1 MVTMSLPIHKSFRQL
16 LFSFDTESSLS
27 CTMIKLQQAD
37 ATEKVII
44 GVDPGTQIMGYG
56 VISVKGQQI
65 TLMQYG
71 VIHLSKYTT
80 HELKLKKIFERIT
93 QLIIDYLPDEMA
105 IEDPFYGKNP
115 QSMLKLGRAQGVAMA
130 AALARDIPIVEYS
143 PKKVKQ
149 SVTGSGSAS
158 KEQVA
163 YMLEKI
169 LSMELSK
176 EFMDATDGIAIAI
189 CHHYHANTPAAAA
202 STTSKKSK
210 KGGWGAFVTENPKRV
225 KS

>member
-1 MVTMSLPIHKSFRQL
+1 MIILIINIIFRQL
-16 LFSFDTESSLS
+16 NFSFEGIRLLS
-27 CTMIKLQQAD
+27 CTMINVKQIEP
-37 ATEKVII
+37 TEKIII
-44 GVDPGTQIMGYG
+44 GVDPGTQVMGYG

-65 TLMQYG
+65 SLVQYG
-71 VIHLSKYTT
+71 VIHLNKYTT
-80 HELKLKKIFERIT
+80 HELKLKKIFERIS
-93 QLIIDYLPDEMA
+93 QLIDDYLPDEMA

-130 AALARDIPIVEYS
+130 AALARDIPIVEYA
-143 PKKVKQ
+143 PKKIKQ

-169 LSMELSK
+169 LKMDLNR

-189 CHHYHANTPAAAA
+189 CHHYHANSPAASATKTK
-202 STTSKKSK
+202 SKSK
-210 KGGWGAFVTENPKRV
+210 KGNWGAFVTENPGRV
-225 KS
+225 K

>member
-1 MVTMSLPIHKSFRQL
+1 
-16 LFSFDTESSLS
+16 
-27 CTMIKLQQAD
+27 MIKKQQAELP
-37 ATEKVII
+37 EKVII

-56 VISVKGQQI
+56 VISIQGQQI
-65 TLMQYG
+65 TLVQYG

-80 HELKLKKIFERIT
+80 HELKLKKIFERIS
-93 QLIIDYLPDEMA
+93 QLLTDYLPDEMA

-149 SVTGSGSAS
+149 SVTGSGNAS

-169 LSMELSK
+169 LNMELSK
-176 EFMDATDGIAIAI
+176 EFFDATDGIAIAI
-189 CHHYHANTPAAAA
+189 CHHYHANSPAAV
-202 STTSKKSK
+202 SSGKLTKKSK
-210 KGGWGAFVTENPKRV
+210 KGGWDAFVTENPGRIK
-225 KS
+225 

>member
-1 MVTMSLPIHKSFRQL
+1 
-16 LFSFDTESSLS
+16 
-27 CTMIKLQQAD
+27 
-37 ATEKVII
+37 
-44 GVDPGTQIMGYG
+44 MGYG

-65 TLMQYG
+65 TLIQYG
-71 VIHLSKYTT
+71 VIHLSKYNS

-93 QLIIDYLPDEMA
+93 QLITEYLPDEMA

-130 AALARDIPIVEYS
+130 AALAREIPIVEYS
-143 PKKVKQ
+143 PKKIKQ
-149 SVTGSGSAS
+149 SVTGSGSAT

-169 LSMELSK
+169 LKTELSK

-189 CHHYHANTPAAAA
+189 CHHYHANSPA
-202 STTSKKSK
+202 SSSSQTSKGSK
-210 KGGWGAFVTENPKRV
+210 KGGWGAFVNENPGRIK
-225 KS
+225 

>member
-1 MVTMSLPIHKSFRQL
+1 
-16 LFSFDTESSLS
+16 
-27 CTMIKLQQAD
+27 MIKKQQAELP
-37 ATEKVII
+37 EKVII

-56 VISVKGQQI
+56 IISVKGQQI

-71 VIHLSKYTT
+71 VIHLNKYTT
-80 HELKLKKIFERIT
+80 HELKLKKIFERIS
-93 QLIIDYLPDEMA
+93 QLLGEYLPDEMA

-169 LSMELSK
+169 LKIELSK
-176 EFMDATDGIAIAI
+176 EFFDATDGIAIAI
-189 CHHYHANTPAAAA
+189 CHHYHANSPAQVA
-202 STTSKKSK
+202 SGKSTKKSK
-210 KGGWGAFVTENPKRV
+210 KGGWDAFVSENPTRV
-225 KS
+225 K

>member
-1 MVTMSLPIHKSFRQL
+1 
-16 LFSFDTESSLS
+16 
-27 CTMIKLQQAD
+27 MIKMQQAD
-37 ATEKVII
+37 LTEKVII

-65 TLMQYG
+65 TLIQYG
-71 VIHLSKYTT
+71 VIHLNKYTT

-93 QLIIDYLPDEMA
+93 QLIVEYLPDEMA

-169 LSMELSK
+169 LCMELSK

-189 CHHYHANTPAAAA
+189 CHHYHANSPAAV
-202 STTSKKSK
+202 SSSSSKKSK
-210 KGGWGAFVTENPKRV
+210 KGGWGAFVSENPGRV
-225 KS
+225 K

>member
-1 MVTMSLPIHKSFRQL
+1 
-16 LFSFDTESSLS
+16 
-27 CTMIKLQQAD
+27 MIKLQQAD
-37 ATEKVII
+37 APEKVII
-44 GVDPGTQIMGYG
+44 GVDPGTQVMGYG
-56 VISVKGQQI
+56 VISVRGQNI
-65 TLMQYG
+65 TLVQYG

-93 QLIIDYLPDEMA
+93 QLITEYLPDEMA

-149 SVTGSGSAS
+149 SVTGSGGAS

-169 LSMELSK
+169 LKMDLSK

-189 CHHYHANTPAAAA
+189 CHHYHANSPA
-202 STTSKKSK
+202 SVGTKGGTKSK
-210 KGGWGAFVTENPKRV
+210 KGGWDAFVSENPNRV
-225 KS
+225 K